1 MNKHTYKVRG
11 SHRTEREIK
20 SLLGRDPEIH
30 TGMAGKGGFCLRITE
45 EEHKLLRDNGIKVN
59 QKPDY

>member
-11 SHRTEREIK
+11 SHRTERDIK
-20 SLLGRDPEIH
+20 SLLGRDPDIH
-30 TGMAGKGGFCLRITE
+30 SGFAGKGAFCLVITE

-59 QKPDY
+59 QRPDY